1 MFTRDFVM
9 QQIQQ
14 LSQVLAAVLM
24 KKKLDLP
31 EEAREVMT
39 NGLSDSFGTNL
50 EEILQMDP
58 EGLKELCSKDE
69 IFLPDLAVA
78 LADLLLEQD
87 SEVAEIQAFHLYTM
101 AHESGGTL
109 PLHVLNWIRSEE

>member
-31 EEAREVMT
+31 EEVREVMI
-39 NGLSDSFGTNL
+39 NGLKEAFGSGL
-50 EEILQMDP
+50 QDILQMDP
-58 EGLKELCSKDE
+58 EGLKDLCSKDE
-69 IFLPDLAVA
+69 VFLPDLAVA
-78 LADLLLEQD
+78 LADLLLEED

-101 AHESGGTL
+101 ARKSGGTL
-109 PLHVLNWIRSEE
+109 PLHVLNWIQPQE